1 MKRPISIL
9 CMADLHYEKD
19 NVNGIDRL
27 SSNFKE
33 FVSKNIDNQRWNP
46 DYIVIAGDVIDWTS
60 QYNPD
65 KYDYAKQSIE
75 DLRANFGIE
84 ERHVIIIPGNHDNMI
99 STDVKIKD
107 LDQDRIV
114 FEKYCNDEKGAVLQ
128 AFKNTF
134 LSRFEDYL
142 EFCKQYMKGTE
153 YFNPSILSKELQ
165 CLAGVRV
172 CKEDHLCFVIVNTEW
187 LYIPKDPFE
196 KHIDPF
202 VSEGISTHMKLYE
215 KCQLCA
221 PLIKD
226 AYQLIRAKYADY
238 TIVTVMHRGFEDL
251 TWKENNASDKLNID
265 AIKYL
270 KSMSDIILT
279 GHDHTIQM
287 EPPTLINNRI
297 QHFRLG
303 SVGRKEPKT
312 REYIRTASIIRFSP
326 IDGEMELLNMEF
338 DSNNKEWSFMPHAK
352 TYPLFSK
359 YEQVEIKEENKN
371 ETFIRARSEMISEVE
386 SAIRHYYKV
395 LPTSLTNP
403 LITIN
408 ASDVDNYGLEKVYV
422 SDGNPQYIVI
432 YYIYNKVYFKG
443 REIKDIVTRV
453 KGEIAS
459 FKERHLIEVLTNRI
473 IIGEVFV
480 ETPIIDILE
489 KNGSKS
495 CSY

>member
-9 CMADLHYEKD
+9 CLADLHFEKD
-19 NVNGIDRL
+19 NMNGMDRL
-27 SSNFKE
+27 HSNYKK
-33 FVSKNIDNQRWNP
+33 FVSRSIDNQRWNP

-65 KYDYAKQSIE
+65 KYDYAKTCIE
-75 DLRANFGIE
+75 ALRKDFEIKDE
-84 ERHVIIIPGNHDNMI
+84 HVIIIPGNHDNMI

-107 LDQDRIV
+107 LDKDRNV

-128 AFKNTF
+128 DFKSTF

-142 EFCKQYMKGTE
+142 EFCKPYMVGTE
-153 YFNPSILSKELQ
+153 YFNPSILAKELQ
-165 CLAGVRV
+165 CLAGVKV
-172 CKEDHLCFVIVNTEW
+172 FKEDHLCFVIVNTEW

-196 KHIDPF
+196 KHIDPY
-202 VSEGISTHMKLYE
+202 VAEGISTHMKLYE
-215 KCQLCA
+215 KCQLCT

-251 TWKENNASDKLNID
+251 TWKENNASDKMNID

-270 KSMSDIILT
+270 KSVSDIILT

-338 DSNNKEWSFMPHAK
+338 ESNRKEEWSFLPHTK

-359 YEQVEIKEENKN
+359 FEQIEIKNEQKN
-371 ETFIRARSEMISEVE
+371 ENDTFIKARSEM
-386 SAIRHYYKV
+386 
-395 LPTSLTNP
+395 
-403 LITIN
+403 
-408 ASDVDNYGLEKVYV
+408 ASDIENAIHCYFKGTYRTPQIVNANNVIEYGLERFYE
-422 SDGNPQYIVI
+422 SDDMSDKYIVV
-432 YYIYNKVYFKG
+432 YYIYNEVYFNG
-443 REIKDIVTRV
+443 REINGIMARV
-453 KGEIAS
+453 KSKITS
-459 FKERHLIEVLTNRI
+459 FKEKHLIEVLTNRI

-480 ETPIIDILE
+480 ETPIIDIIE
-489 KNGSKS
+489 KK
-495 CSY
+495 